1 MKIKKDSRVKLKGS
15 LRGSMC
21 YLLVS
26 LILLALLTFI
36 LYRIDIAAGIV
47 ATLFWLMLIVI
58 AVIFYQYFV
67 DKVTTDLV
75 TFGANFAQIQKQLLK
90 EMKIPYALIDE
101 RGNFL
106 WMNQAFDAALGNLK
120 RQPKNI
126 TEVFPLI
133 DYISLPDNDI
143 CKEFHVKYELKAF
156 QVDIKRI
163 PVTDVM
169 ESMEEMIMH
178 NESEAINIY
187 AVYLSDETMIQLY
200 QRQSEDEKL
209 VAGFLYIDNYEEAL
223 NSIEEVRRSLLV
235 ALIDRKVN
243 KYVRNYGG
251 MTKKFEKDKFI
262 LVFQKKYLNAIQDS
276 RFSILDEVKEVNI
289 GNEMSLTL
297 SFGIGIGGS
306 SCEENFQF
314 AQSAIDMALGRGG
327 DQAVVKD
334 GSQFRFYGGKAQMQ
348 EKNTRVRARVK
359 AQAIRELIES
369 RDQVFIMGHRI
380 SDADCIGAAI
390 AMYRAARISNKRAH
404 IVIGTVTSSV
414 QPLIDRFYQSNDY
427 ETDLFITKERALE
440 LIKPESL
447 LIVVDTNRPSYT
459 ECPVLLE
466 KTKNIVVLD
475 HHRRPQDSI
484 ENAIFSY
491 VEPYASSASEMAV
504 EILQYYA
511 DGVKLRVLEADAIY
525 SGIVVDT
532 NNFTNKTGIRTF
544 EAAAYLRRFGADVT
558 RVRKMFRDSMEDY
571 RAKAETVRNAEVFEK
586 FFAISIC
593 PSDMVDSP
601 TIVASQAA
609 NELLDIRGIKASFV
623 LTEYNNQI
631 YISARSIDEVNVQI
645 IMEKLGGGGHLG
657 MAGAQLRDTTAEAA
671 KELVKSTIKTM
682 LNSKEI

>member
-1 MKIKKDSRVKLKGS
+1 MRYEKNAKVKLKGS
-15 LRGSMC
+15 LKLAVWC
-21 YLLVS
+21 FFALIVVF
-26 LILLALLTFI
+26 ILLTVI
-36 LYRIDIAAGIV
+36 LYRIDVASGVV
-47 ATLFWLMLIVI
+47 ATLFVMILL
-58 AVIFYQYFV
+58 ASGALFYHYFSEHI
-67 DKVTTDLV
+67 TRDLV
-75 TFGANFAQIQKQLLK
+75 TFGANFAQIQKQLLT
-90 EMKIPYALIDE
+90 EMSIPYALIDNK
-101 RGNFL
+101 GAFL
-106 WMNQAFDAALGNLK
+106 WMNMAFKDVFGEV
-120 RQPKNI
+120 RRRPKTI
-126 TEVFPLI
+126 TELFPLI
-133 DYISLPDNDI
+133 DELSLPDNDMR
-143 CKEFHVKYELKAF
+143 KEFQVKYELKF
-156 QVDIKRI
+156 FRVGIKRI
-163 PVTDVM
+163 PVTDVL
-169 ESMEEMIMH
+169 ESMEEMVEH
-178 NESEAINIY
+178 GESEHINIY
-187 AVYLSDETMIQLY
+187 AVYLNDETLIQTY
-200 QRQSEDEKL
+200 QRQSEEEKL
-209 VAGFLYIDNYEEAL
+209 VAGYLYIDNYEEAL
-223 NSIEEVRRSLLV
+223 NSVEEVRRSLLV

-243 KYVRNYGG
+243 KYVRNFGG
-251 MTKKFEKDKFI
+251 MMKKFEKDKFI
-262 LVFQKKYLNAIQDS
+262 LVFQNKHLKAMQDS

-297 SFGIGIGGS
+297 SFGLGLGGS
-306 SCEENFQF
+306 SCEENYQY

-327 DQAVVKD
+327 DQAVVKE
-334 GSQFRFYGGKAQMQ
+334 GTQFRFYGGKAQMQ

-359 AQAIRELIES
+359 AQAIRELIET

-390 AMYRAARISNKRAH
+390 AMYRAAKISNKRAY

-414 QPLIDRFYQSNDY
+414 QPLIDRFYYSNDY
-427 ETDLFITKERALE
+427 ESDLFITKERAVE
-440 LIKPESL
+440 LIRPESL
-447 LIVVDTNRPSYT
+447 LIVVDTNRASYT
-459 ECPVLLE
+459 ECPILLE

-484 ENAIFSY
+484 DNAMFSY

-571 RAKAETVRNAEVFEK
+571 RAKAEAIRAAEVFRN
-586 FFAISIC
+586 FFVISIC
-593 PSDMVDSP
+593 PADMVDSP

-623 LTEYNNQI
+623 LTEYNNLI

-657 MAGAQLRDTTAEAA
+657 MAGAQLKDVSIETAKQMVKDTIE
-671 KELVKSTIKTM
+671 SMI
-682 LNSKEI
+682 NSKEI